1 MEISG
6 LKKNKKIL
14 IISAHPDDEILGCG
28 GLIARIKKTNKIQIV
43 FLTDGVSSRKK
54 DKKNIDIRKKETLKL
69 FNYLKINKPI
79 FFNFNDNQLDSE
91 SLLEIVKKIEE
102 VIKKFKPNIV
112 FTHYENCLNIDHQ
125 IAYKATITACRPLKK
140 YHFIEQIISYEVPS
154 STEWM
159 ISNKFV
165 FKPNIY
171 LNISKQIDDKIKYLK
186 FYKSELKK
194 YPHSRSIKGI
204 KTVASFRGIASG
216 CKYAEAYILIKKI
229 V

>member
-14 IISAHPDDEILGCG
+14 IISAHPDDEVLGCG

-91 SLLEIVKKIEE
+91 SLLKIVKKIEE

-159 ISNKFV
+159 ISNKFI

-216 CKYAEAYILIKKI
+216 CKYAEAYVLIKKI

>member
-1 MEISG
+1 MEF
-6 LKKNKKIL
+6 LLEKKI
-14 IISAHPDDEILGCG
+14 
-28 GLIARIKKTNKIQIV
+28 
-43 FLTDGVSSRKK
+43 
-54 DKKNIDIRKKETLKL
+54 KNIDIRKKETLKL

-91 SLLEIVKKIEE
+91 SLLKIVKKIEE

-159 ISNKFV
+159 ISNKFI

-216 CKYAEAYILIKKI
+216 CKYAETMF
-229 V
+229 

>member
-125 IAYKATITACRPLKK
+125 ITYKATITACRPLKK

>member
-54 DKKNIDIRKKETLKL
+54 DKKNINIRKKETLKL

-91 SLLEIVKKIEE
+91 SLLDIVKKIES
-102 VIKKFKPNIV
+102 VIKTFKPNIV

-140 YHFIEQIISYEVPS
+140 YNFIEQIISYEVPS

-159 ISNKFV
+159 ISNKFI

-229 V
+229 I